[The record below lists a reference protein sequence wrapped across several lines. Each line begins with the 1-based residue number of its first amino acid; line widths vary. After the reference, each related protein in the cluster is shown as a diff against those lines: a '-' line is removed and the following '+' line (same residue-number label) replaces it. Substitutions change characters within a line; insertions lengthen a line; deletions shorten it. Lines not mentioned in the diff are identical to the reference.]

1 VSAPLELE
9 EIQGL
14 VLSGYPDRP
23 AATFH
28 LFAIVDPARARAWLA
43 RIADRIQFSEFLRT
57 GRSEPPFLLEHPVN
71 VAFTFEGLRLLELPA
86 EALAGFESSFREGM
100 AASHRSRQLGDDGK
114 SAPSDWA
121 WGGPTTDAVHGILC
135 VYGVEGPLSAPVT
148 EGDGVVLRG
157 TLPTLSTPQK
167 RSDRIEHFGYRD
179 GIANP
184 AIAGAPQKKRND
196 DVVPAGEVLLG
207 YPNAYQKLPLT
218 PRMRADLD
226 PQELLPRDEEDRA
239 RRDFGRNGSYLVFR
253 QLSQDVAAFEDFTHR
268 AAKLLERDADWI
280 GSRMVGRWKD
290 GTPVTLR
297 PERDPSL
304 AADDTNHFFF
314 HAHDDATG
322 QRCPMGAHIR
332 RTNPRDTTLPV
343 PHDPALCGE
352 DESTTKNPIRPRAN
366 QPRIIRRGRSY
377 GPKLAEA
384 PAAERGLHFL
394 CLAANVRRQF
404 EFVQS
409 QWVNNPCFAGM
420 TRDPDPLLAT
430 ARVHPFPADEL
441 TIQGGKGQPARTLR
455 DIPRLTEVRG
465 GAYFFLPSR
474 SALRYLGALDGSLPS
489 SLERLV
495 PNEREDALAD
505 AELHREK
512 ITRAKATTGHATR
525 AFHVKSHGAGRARL
539 VVRPDLPRV
548 FRHGVFEPGRA
559 YEAFVRFSSSAFVP
573 AADSAADVHGIAIK
587 LLGVEGPRAAD
598 FEARTQDFLL
608 VDAPYLMVP
617 NIAAALAFD
626 RAQIA
631 GGLRFATHLLTH
643 PGELARVL
651 SMTSK
656 PRHPLSRPY
665 SSVSPYRLGPHV
677 VRWALRRASGPS
689 LTEAEDSSDRLRK
702 SLALQLARDG
712 AIHLELCVEMRGG
725 APRPIEDGDVDWK
738 GTLERIADLEIPAD
752 GFGSEANEALVETMS
767 FNPWNALEA
776 HRPLGNLNR
785 ARKLVYRAI
794 YLHRTLAN
802 GKKPFEPE

>member
-1 VSAPLELE
+1 VAQEAHVSEPLELE

-28 LFAIVDPARARAWLA
+28 LFSIVDPARARRWLGGLA
-43 RIADRIQFSEFLRT
+43 VQYSEFLRT
-57 GRSEPPFLLEHPVN
+57 PREKEPLLRDHPIN
-71 VAFTFEGLRLLELPA
+71 VALTFEGLRILELPE
-86 EALAGFESSFREGM
+86 EALAGFGTSFREGM
-100 AASHRSRQLGDDGK
+100 AAPHRSRQLGDDGK
-114 SAPSDWA
+114 SAPAEWS
-121 WGGPTTDAVHGILC
+121 WGGPNGEPIHGLLC
-135 VYGVEGPLSAPVT
+135 VYGRAGEELAAPVG
-148 EGDGVVLRG
+148 EHDGVILRR
-157 TLPTLSTPQK
+157 TLPTLPTPQK

-179 GIANP
+179 GISNP
-184 AIAGAPQKKRND
+184 AIAGAPKPKRND

-207 YPNAYQKLPLT
+207 YENAYGKLPLT
-218 PRMRADLD
+218 PRMREQLD
-226 PQELLPRDEEDRA
+226 PQEILPRDEGRTH
-239 RRDFGRNGSYLVFR
+239 RDFGRNGSYLVFR

-268 AAKLLERDADWI
+268 AAKLLDRDPEWI

-304 AADDTNHFFF
+304 PPNDTNVFFF
-314 HAHDDATG
+314 HAHDDAAG

-352 DESTTKNPIRPRAN
+352 DESTTKNPIRPTTN
-366 QPRIIRRGRSY
+366 QHRIIRRGRSY
-377 GPKLAEA
+377 GRSPDE
-384 PAAERGLHFL
+384 ERGLHFL
-394 CLAANVRRQF
+394 CINADIRRQF

-430 ARVHPFPADEL
+430 SREHPFPANEL
-441 TIQGGKGQPARTLR
+441 TLQGRAGQPARTLR

-474 SALRYLGALDGSLPS
+474 RALRYLAQIDS
-489 SLERLV
+489 SAGVERIV
-495 PNEREDALAD
+495 PREHEDALAD
-505 AELHREK
+505 EELHRQK
-512 ITRAKATTGHATR
+512 ITHAKAKTGHATR
-525 AFHVKSHGAGRARL
+525 AFHVKSHGVGRARL
-539 VVRPDLPRV
+539 TVRSDLPRD
-548 FRHGVFEPGRA
+548 FRHGVFEPGKT
-559 YEAFVRFSSSAFVP
+559 YEAWVRFSSSAFTP
-573 AADSAADVHGIAIK
+573 AADTVADAHGIAIK
-587 LLGVEGPRAAD
+587 LLGVKGPRAAD

-608 VDAPYLMVP
+608 IDAPYLMVP
-617 NIAAALAFD
+617 NIAAAVEFD

-631 GGLRFATHLLTH
+631 GGLRFAAHLLTH
-643 PGELARVL
+643 PSELARVL
-651 SMTSK
+651 KMTSK
-656 PRHPLSRPY
+656 PRHPLERVY
-665 SSVSPYRLGPHV
+665 SSVAPFRLGPHV
-677 VRWALRRASGPS
+677 VRWALRRAAGPP
-689 LTEAEDSSDRLRK
+689 LATVPDSPDRLRR
-702 SLALQLARDG
+702 SLAEQLSRDG
-712 AIHLELCVEMRGG
+712 AIHLELCVEMRGSD
-725 APRPIEDGDVDWK
+725 ARPIEEGDVDWG

-752 GFGSEANEALVETMS
+752 GFGSREHEDLAETMS

-802 GKKPFEPE
+802 GKKPFEPA